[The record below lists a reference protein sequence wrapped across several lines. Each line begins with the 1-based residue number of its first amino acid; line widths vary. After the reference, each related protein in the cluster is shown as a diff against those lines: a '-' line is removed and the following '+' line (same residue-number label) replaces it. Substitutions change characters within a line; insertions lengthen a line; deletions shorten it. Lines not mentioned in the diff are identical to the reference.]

1 MKFKTEKETDKSLT
15 VSVTNGEY
23 IIIADFPK
31 EIDEEGGVNAEN
43 VRELNDARPDAG
55 TIARMMRE
63 LGDWVVNNNSHKFY
77 KKNSAEHIIR
87 RLEEIR
93 YLEVLSYNEI
103 ENRTGL
109 NRGLVKR
116 YLTLEVMPSLDKACK
131 IAEALGYKLQLVADD

>member
-1 MKFKTEKETDKSLT
+1 MKFKTEKVTETILT
-15 VSVTNGEY
+15 VSAEYGDY
-23 IIIADFPK
+23 IIIADFPR

-63 LGDWVVNNNSHKFY
+63 LGDWVVRNHSDKFY

-93 YLEVLSYNEI
+93 CLEALSYNEI

-116 YLTLEVMPSLDKACK
+116 YLALEVMPSLDKACK
-131 IAEALGYKLQLVADD
+131 IAEALGYKLQLIADD